1 MSIDNERNAEKLLLA
16 NLVIYFQFLLLKWQ
30 IFIIEWRI
38 YLCNSLSNL

>member
-30 IFIIEWRI
+30 IFIIEMA
-38 YLCNSLSNL
+38 NLFM